1 MDLDRA
7 LDFAADHQ
15 QGVVIALKSDGR
27 PQASNIVYAL
37 ERDGDAGTVRISV
50 TANRA
55 KTNNLQRDP
64 RASLHVTSDDFW
76 RWVVLEG
83 DASLSPVATAD
94 DEATLVPLRD
104 LYRDVSGEH
113 DDWDDYDAA
122 MVRDQRQVLSIA
134 VTYAYGQLPD

>member
-1 MDLDRA
+1 MDMDRA
-7 LDFAADHQ
+7 LDFASDHT

-27 PQASNIVYAL
+27 PQASNIMYAL
-37 ERDGDAGTVRISV
+37 DGPTVRISV
-50 TANRA
+50 TATRA
-55 KTNNLQRDP
+55 KTRNLERDP

-83 DASLSPVATAD
+83 DASLSPVATAG
-94 DEATLVPLRD
+94 DESTLEPLRA
-104 LYRDVSGEH
+104 LYRDLSGEH

>member
-1 MDLDRA
+1 MDLSRA
-7 LDFAADHQ
+7 LEFADDRK

-37 ERDGDAGTVRISV
+37 DGSQVRISV

-76 RWVVLEG
+76 SWVVLEG
-83 DASLSPVATAD
+83 DASLSPVASVDAP
-94 DEATLVPLRD
+94 EALEALRALYHD
-104 LYRDVSGEH
+104 LSGEH

-122 MVRDQRQVLSIA
+122 MIRDERQVLTID
-134 VTYAYGQLPD
+134 VTYAYGQLPE

>member
-7 LDFAADHQ
+7 LDFAADHK

-27 PQASNIVYAL
+27 PQASNIMYAL
-37 ERDGDAGTVRISV
+37 DHGDDGSTVRISV

-76 RWVVLEG
+76 KWVVLEG
-83 DASLSPVATAD
+83 DASLSPVAGAD
-94 DEATLVPLRD
+94 DESTLEPLRA
-104 LYRDVSGEH
+104 LYRDLSGEH
-113 DDWDDYDAA
+113 EDWDDYDAA
-122 MVRDQRQVLSIA
+122 MVRNERQVLTIA